1 MATEVASLTALLS
14 LDDSGF
20 QRGMQN
26 AENSINNF
34 GDRAGGLRSA
44 ISGIGD
50 NFRSAGQSIAT
61 FGAQATVAMLPVSVG
76 LGYSINM
83 ASNFESA
90 FAGVRKTVD
99 GTEEEFAALEAQI
112 RDMAT
117 NRDNPLSGL
126 DNAHVAIAQIVE
138 LGGQLGVATE
148 DLDEFAQVVG
158 ELDIATDL
166 DAERAALDLAR
177 LSNITG
183 MTSDEYDN
191 FGATLV
197 GLGNNFAARE
207 SEIMEFTNRIGLAG
221 TQIGLSEDE
230 ILGFSTAMAEVGLTA
245 ELGGTNFSKF
255 TNDIAVF
262 SARGGRELD
271 RIADIAGV
279 TADEFQQSFEEDAA
293 GALELLLSGLGD
305 LSLSDANQYL
315 DELGFTG
322 GEVQRVIMSL
332 ANDTDRLNQI
342 LEVAS
347 QEWNSASAATEEAQK
362 RNETFAAQMAALR
375 NNLNELAIDVGE
387 ALLPTLNNIIAG
399 IFPIIDQISEW
410 TAANP
415 GLTQQIVM
423 LGGAIAVLGPILS
436 VVGLA
441 ISGIGVVLGALVS
454 PIGLIIAAV
463 GLLAAA
469 FVTDFGGIRTYFEAN
484 ILPWFGGLWDSIQEG
499 GIGGAGNY
507 LNDTIVQPLI
517 SGFQSLI
524 SGGDVWEQAKA
535 FGASV
540 LDAIQYGITAYI
552 EFVTWVWENIGQP
565 IANAITDYIG
575 SGQLWDDLVA
585 LGAMFLDALA
595 WGITAYID
603 IITWVWQNVGK
614 PIADAIFAYIG
625 SGQLYDDLVALGAM
639 FLDAIAFGITSL
651 IDITTWVWNNI
662 GSPIASTIMSYV
674 GSGQLWNDLLTFGG
688 SILDAIAE
696 GIGNIGQW
704 AYDNIVQPIIDQV
717 SSIDIGGMLS
727 GLNPFGGGR
736 ADGGP
741 VTGGTPYIVG
751 ERGPELFVPNSSGAI
766 IPNEAMGAR
775 VRIDSVVINA
785 PTGDGADIAR
795 AFEVELNELMRS
807 RG

>member
-469 FVTDFGGIRTYFEAN
+469 FVTDFGGIRSYFEAN
-484 ILPWFGGLWDSIQEG
+484 ILPWFGGLWDSIEAD
-499 GIGGAGNY
+499 GINGAGDY
-507 LNDTIVQPLI
+507 LNNTIVQPLA

-524 SGGDVWEQAKA
+524 SGGEVYEQARA
-535 FGASV
+535 FGES
-540 LDAIQYGITAYI
+540 I
-552 EFVTWVWENIGQP
+552 F
-565 IANAITDYIG
+565 NAISDGIVIISDWLFFNVVLPLSEAINSYLD
-575 SGQLWDDLVA
+575 SGRLWDDLQA
-585 LGAMFLDALA
+585 LGAMFLEALRLGLELHIQIATWIFENVITPLADALME
-595 WGITAYID
+595 Y
-603 IITWVWQNVGK
+603 VN
-614 PIADAIFAYIG
+614 
-625 SGQLYDDLVALGAM
+625 SGRLWDDLQTLGAM
-639 FLDAIAFGITSL
+639 FLEALELGLTALMTIGHWVLTNVIQPLADAIIE
-651 IDITTWVWNNI
+651 
-662 GSPIASTIMSYV
+662 YV
-674 GSGQLWNDLLTFGG
+674 GSGALYDNLVSLGG
-688 SILDAIAE
+688 SILTALAAGLGSVAD
-696 GIGNIGQW
+696 W
-704 AYDNIVQPIIDQV
+704 AYNNIVQPIIDAV

-741 VTGGTPYIVG
+741 VSAGTPYIVG

-766 IPNEAMGAR
+766 VPNEAIGAR

-785 PTGDGADIAR
+785 TGDGAEMAR
-795 AFEVELNELMRS
+795 AFEVELNELMRQ